1 MSFDFDVDSGLLN
14 LTFSEAIRK
23 DNVSLRFI
31 VLANGQPSVLE
42 QYLEKSTAI
51 GLDGPIVTIRLSRDD
66 LNDLKKTSD
75 LASTK
80 DNTFLAILDEALI
93 NTNGNAV
100 KEILPANATAEDQ
113 YVADTT
119 PPALESFDLCYG
131 QQHIASLLRLTLRQD
146 GRCWKPRRNQ
156 DYLETYSMA
165 LT

>member
-1 MSFDFDVDSGLLN
+1 MSFDLDVDSGLLN

-31 VLANGQPSVLE
+31 VLTNGQPSVLE

-80 DNTFLAILDEALI
+80 DNTFLAILDGALI
-93 NTNGNAV
+93 DTNGNAV
-100 KEILPANATAEDQ
+100 KEILLANATAEDQ

-119 PPALESFDLCYG
+119 PPALESFDFVMDNNTLPLYFVLHFDETVDVG
-131 QQHIASLLRLTLRQD
+131 SLDVTKITL
-146 GRCWKPRRNQ
+146 KPIQ
-156 DYLETYSMA
+156 WP
-165 LT
+165 